1 MGILDSVGNLGGLGQ
16 ITKMLDAGNWVKQ
29 AVNSVLPKNMAVVG
43 DAAGAI
49 FDLKTGNVFGAAQ
62 LAMAGLKDLPQAAKS
77 QQQQA
82 QQANG
87 GTARGEPV
95 PTKPGLE
102 PSPPP
107 AAAKPL
113 DLGKLEELFNQ
124 ILAMC
129 GKKSDAP
136 PATTEAKATEKQSS
150 WATTETVGKAEKAV
164 HAVMDAVADSS
175 AKKSAQSA
183 TTTTTTTTHTM
194 TERSGWR
201 GEPPTAAQPEKS
213 SGWRGEPR
221 TAPAPATTQTTSSA
235 AAPTTSSAPAST
247 AKPATAPAAS
257 PTPAAP
263 TPATD
268 TGQTISSMAQLN
280 SMSDTA
286 IRDAVIHGR
295 ISPELAKDQTAMMA
309 IQQRMNAISEMNN
322 LMTNMMKALHDM
334 QMAVVQNIRI

>member
-1 MGILDSVGNLGGLGQ
+1 
-16 ITKMLDAGNWVKQ
+16 MLDAGNWVKQ

-95 PTKPGLE
+95 PTKPGME

-124 ILAMC
+124 ILAMF
-129 GKKSDAP
+129 GKKPDSP
-136 PATTEAKATEKQSS
+136 PATTEARTTEKQSS
-150 WATTETVGKAEKAV
+150 WETTETVGKAEKAV
-164 HAVMDAVADSS
+164 HAVMDAVADCS

-183 TTTTTTTTHTM
+183 TTTTTTTTHTT
-194 TERSGWR
+194 TE
-201 GEPPTAAQPEKS
+201 S

-221 TAPAPATTQTTSSA
+221 TAPPPEKSSAWRGEPRTASAPATTQTTSSA
-235 AAPTTSSAPAST
+235 AAPTTSSAPASA
-247 AKPATAPAAS
+247 AKPATPAPAAS
-257 PTPAAP
+257 TTPAAAA
-263 TPATD
+263 PATD
-268 TGQTISSMAQLN
+268 TGQTISSMAQMN
-280 SMSDTA
+280 SMSDSA

-322 LMTNMMKALHDM
+322 LMTNMMRALHDL
-334 QMAVVQNIRI
+334 QMGVVQKNPI